1 MKRSAVLAAIIVAAA
16 IALPAIAGDN
26 LYSNSDY
33 RFSLKYPQGWKMKE
47 DKQKVEVP
55 AEAAGMKVGGV
66 DLGRMAGL
74 EMVHVC
80 FGEKKCNP
88 GDFGKEPEIHLMMNS
103 MAPVAKSERKAA
115 KKEDA
120 SSEKGKDEC
129 DIVEKGKKNWAGTST
144 QFMTMRCPEKKKW
157 RYTTTLTINRKAAK
171 RSNMYMLQCTVR
183 PDEKDKAKSFE
194 LYRSELK
201 PQCDSAIATSRFM
214 K

>member
-33 RFSLKYPQGWKMKE
+33 RFSLKYPQGW
-47 DKQKVEVP
+47 
-55 AEAAGMKVGGV
+55 KVGGV